1 VQATLNFILK
11 RLFLGLVSLVL
22 AAIIVS
28 SVIFLVPV
36 DPARMTFG
44 QRLDPEALEQKTRD
58 YGLDRSLPGQL
69 SLYFR
74 DLSPINFWPEGL
86 EKPGGYSYLSVLDIG
101 ESEIIV
107 KWPFLR
113 ESYQSGRPVWDLLRE
128 TWPQTMILAITAMLF
143 ATILGVT
150 LGVISAVRANTVLD
164 KILMSFAVLGYS
176 VPSYVSALFFSLVFG
191 FFLHNIT
198 GLNLQGSLMELD
210 HRGVSRWQ
218 WSNLVLPALALGVR
232 PVAVIMQMTRSTMI
246 GILKSP
252 YVLTARSK
260 GLKEGWVVIR
270 HALTNAA
277 NPIIS
282 TTSGWLAS
290 LLSGAFFVESIF
302 NFYGIGSTTV
312 DALLYFD
319 IPVLLGAIISVAA
332 IFVVINLL
340 TDLAYKYFDP
350 SIKLE

>member
-1 VQATLNFILK
+1 MQAALNFILK

-58 YGLDRSLPGQL
+58 YGLNRSLPGQL

-74 DLSPINFWPEGL
+74 DLSPINFWPKSL
-86 EKPGGYSYLSVLDIG
+86 EKPKGYKFTSLFEIG
-101 ESEIIV
+101 QREVII
-107 KWPFLR
+107 KAPFLR
-113 ESYQSGRPVWDLLRE
+113 ESFQSGRPVSDLLRE
-128 TWPQTMILAITAMLF
+128 TWPQTMILALAAMLI

-150 LGVISAVRANTVLD
+150 LGVISAVKANTFLD
-164 KILMSFAVLGYS
+164 KSLMAFGVLGYS

-191 FFLHNIT
+191 FFLHHLT
-198 GLNLQGSLMELD
+198 GLNLQGSLLELD
-210 HRGVSRWQ
+210 DRGVAQWQ
-218 WSNLVLPALALGVR
+218 WSNLILPALALGVR

-246 GILKSP
+246 GILKKP

-260 GLKEGWVVIR
+260 GLKERWVIMR
-270 HALTNAA
+270 HALVNAA
-277 NPIIS
+277 NPILS

-332 IFVVINLL
+332 IFVVINIL